1 LCLYR
6 PAATAH
12 RSAEKAHVD
21 LTALTQVRGDLGVV
35 TSRGGNTG
43 AGNTLSVPDGV
54 VFCKFH
60 ARPAAAARHAL
71 HPDELQPRLKI
82 VK

>member
-1 LCLYR
+1 V
-6 PAATAH
+6 T
-12 RSAEKAHVD
+12 SEF
-21 LTALTQVRGDLGVV
+21 V

-54 VFCKFH
+54 VFCEFH